1 PAGPR
6 GIDRAGAR
14 RRPRPRSGAALPD
27 LRLDVPLGLH
37 EDVDQGPVVDVLR
50 VDVGG
55 HAALEQLAALLD
67 LLRHH
72 LEQAVVGDAIED
84 LRLVVEGEVRG
95 DGARQLAGALRAVD
109 ESGHRLHRISRPPTR
124 SSCRPWTS
132 SSGSCVTPRSH
143 ALEGPMIDLERNSR
157 FLAAVAITIAVVTAT
172 YIGASRWEHVRNKP
186 KERSLKVTGSAK
198 KRIMSDLAEWSAT
211 ITVDNPDRTAAYRSV
226 HEQMQKTIAF
236 LASKGFKDDV
246 RPSSVEVRELSV
258 TQAVTVRSTDVPK
271 VERIS
276 REVTDLL
283 DQGVS
288 IESSAPAYYYTK
300 LGDLKIEML
309 ASASKDARNRADN
322 IVKSAGGG

>member
-1 PAGPR
+1 
-6 GIDRAGAR
+6 
-14 RRPRPRSGAALPD
+14 
-27 LRLDVPLGLH
+27 
-37 EDVDQGPVVDVLR
+37 
-50 VDVGG
+50 
-55 HAALEQLAALLD
+55 
-67 LLRHH
+67 
-72 LEQAVVGDAIED
+72 
-84 LRLVVEGEVRG
+84 
-95 DGARQLAGALRAVD
+95 
-109 ESGHRLHRISRPPTR
+109 
-124 SSCRPWTS
+124 
-132 SSGSCVTPRSH
+132 
-143 ALEGPMIDLERNSR
+143 MIDLERNSR
-157 FLAAVAITIAVVTAT
+157 FLAAVAIAVAVVTAT

-198 KRIMSDLAEWSAT
+198 KRILSDLAEWSAT

-236 LASKGFKDDV
+236 LATKGFKDDV
-246 RPSSVEVRELSV
+246 RPSSVEVRELSETETVGTGEQRIERKVFKGYRV

-309 ASASKDARNRADN
+309 ASASKDARTRAEN
-322 IVKSAGGG
+322 IVKSAGGATVGKLMGADMGVINVNPANSTETSWEGNNDTSTLEKDIITIVHITYELK